1 MKISPVLNHIEYEN
15 SRESKNKQNPNKS
28 SLYQSWSEGM
38 VQKKKKGNVILVSC
52 ILSECNII
60 IFDD

>member
-38 VQKKKKGNVILVSC
+38 VQKKKK
-52 ILSECNII
+52 EM
-60 IFDD
+60 